1 MEGVYSIQWEDSIF
15 RESQPTE
22 FAKSFF
28 LIYQLLNQMTQNQM
42 TAKQKQLWD
51 SSDLCTKTKTQFLKS
66 PFTKHPRPPVALGGG
81 KAILISFLISQ
92 ALFVHAE
99 TIDFTGMPVSPV
111 TESTFFGTIDVV
123 SITPNGRDI
132 TFTGDFSPIDASGQ
146 PVKVNA
152 IMLGG
157 NGSYALN
164 ISNFKVSA
172 QVNNLAAK
180 AVINGNADSNQIV
193 IDGASSDL
201 SLVRDMVVGASL
213 NGSANGN
220 SLIINGDSPHAL
232 PNLVGGSSASGEAS
246 HNQIIITGNITATSI
261 HGGHARSRADDN
273 TITITGNG
281 SIFDLYG
288 GYGLGGGVASSN
300 KIDLTYTGTINSLS
314 GGYASDEAIGNIV
327 KIHSNHSQPL
337 GLTVTI
343 LSGGSAGI
351 SNNNVVVIDKDTKIE
366 AERVYAGL
374 YHGLMSNTI
383 ETSNNSLTIYGGSNF
398 NDVGGGISLGAFD
411 KTQSNVAN
419 NNTVTIDAAGVSIND
434 YVVGGAGYTANFNQV
449 TLKQAYANKVL
460 GGQSTAD
467 GEFANKNRVFIEN
480 AKTNIVAGGL
490 GGKEAIENQVFINNA
505 TVTAGG
511 SIYGGY
517 VYGAKGEN
525 ASQNLVYV
533 SGNTTV
539 DGDVYGAYSEN
550 PNVQT
555 ISQNSVTLDGNV
567 KVTGGIYAAAVAG
580 QGNIGDKNEL
590 VFRGKT
596 SAGTIGGFTDLHL
609 LVSEENTLTSNNEY
623 VLTLT
628 GANSLDL
635 TGKNID
641 IYDFRNNAS
650 APNGEKFG
658 LIKVANA
665 QGGTSPAI
673 QLGGNVTLHNTFVD
687 KNWEVK
693 NDSVGEL
700 YLQGESL
707 IIQPP
712 TPNDPNGPVV
722 IAPSTTANLNSESLS
737 QNRLSSIGLANQSAQ
752 FAVDSGLSAMKDQ
765 LSGKNWFFVGEG
777 GTNKYGHGFNK
788 VELNGGSVITGMMN
802 NFNGTLLGGFFE
814 ASWGHAGSKESVFS
828 AKSNIQSYGIGIL
841 ASREIYPNW
850 EVNGSLRFGWMRN
863 SFKGRYFDVN
873 GSSDFKTN
881 MPYASAH
888 IGTAYNFPV
897 SETTT
902 ISPYARYIVS
912 YLGSDKV
919 NAGDSEN
926 DRYKANA
933 NVSHTLRAGVKVKT
947 QFAQNFLFVGGLAVD
962 ETMGAKAKGRIS
974 GYDLKTL
981 SVNGTTGVGELKL
994 QATPSSTSPWKFE
1007 VGVKGYAGKRRGV
1020 SGEATVNYT
1029 F

>member
-1 MEGVYSIQWEDSIF
+1 M
-15 RESQPTE
+15 
-22 FAKSFF
+22 
-28 LIYQLLNQMTQNQM
+28 
-42 TAKQKQLWD
+42 
-51 SSDLCTKTKTQFLKS
+51 
-66 PFTKHPRPPVALGGG
+66 PVNPVFQSTALGE
-81 KAILISFLISQ
+81 AN
-92 ALFVHAE
+92 AV
-99 TIDFTGMPVSPV
+99 TIIPNAQ
-111 TESTFFGTIDVV
+111 DV
-123 SITPNGRDI
+123 
-132 TFTGDFSPIDASGQ
+132 TFTGDFSAVNSSGQ
-146 PVKVNA
+146 PVAVGA
-152 IMLGG
+152 LILGG
-157 NGSYALN
+157 NGPFTLN
-164 ISNFKVSA
+164 ISNFKTNVSA
-172 QVNNLAAK
+172 ANLAA
-180 AVINGNADSNQIV
+180 AAIINGNADSNQLV

-201 SLVRDMVVGASL
+201 SLVRDIVVGVSK

-220 SLIINGDSPHAL
+220 TLIINGKTDGA
-232 PNLVGGSSASGEAS
+232 NLTGGKSAYGEACD
-246 HNQIIITGNITATSI
+246 NKIIISGDIANTSQI
-261 HGGHARSRADDN
+261 YGGHGGTRVDKNS
-273 TITITGNG
+273 ISITGSG
-281 SIFDLYG
+281 SIFEVYG
-288 GYGLGGGVASSN
+288 AYGMSAAGAASNNVELSF
-300 KIDLTYTGTINSLS
+300 TGTISNLSGTYSSEEGIGNTVTLHSNQSLS
-314 GGYASDEAIGNIV
+314 GNLV
-327 KIHSNHSQPL
+327 VN
-337 GLTVTI
+337 
-343 LSGGSAGI
+343 GI
-351 SNNNVVVIDKDTKIE
+351 SGAMAGQANKNTVLIEKGTKVE
-366 AERVYAGL
+366 AQSVYGGI
-374 YHGLMSNTI
+374 YHGLMVNTI
-383 ETSNNSLTIYGGSNF
+383 EASDNTVTIYGGTSF
-398 NDVGGGISLGAFD
+398 ERVGGGASLGAFN
-411 KTQSNVAN
+411 KTQSNTAN

-449 TLKQAYANKVL
+449 TLKQTYANKVL

-490 GGKEAIENQVFINNA
+490 GGKEAIENQVFLNNA

-525 ASQNLVYV
+525 ASQNLVYI

-567 KVTGGIYAAAVAG
+567 KVTGGVYAAAVAG

-897 SETTT
+897 SDTTT

-947 QFAQNFLFVGGLAVD
+947 QFAQNFLFVGALAVD

-1020 SGEATVNYT
+1020 SGDATVSYT